1 MAGWGAL
8 LIVLGLF
15 PPTQTWVQYME
26 SLTVPKILEESD
38 EPNESND
45 VEPDVNEGES
55 KVDSSCLEVEE
66 VKKSS

>member
-1 MAGWGAL
+1 
-8 LIVLGLF
+8 
-15 PPTQTWVQYME
+15 ME

-55 KVDSSCLEVEE
+55 KVDSSCLEVED